1 MDFTRQNTGK
11 DAKISRRRACKFDY
25 LTARQLQFY
34 KRTKKMFKKI
44 IALPALLL
52 LLLSFGVSSFA
63 DGGCRWFIKRNG
75 NSRPGFPGESE
86 YVSKYGGYY
95 IGKEDEKRLY
105 LTFDAGYENGNIE
118 KILDV
123 LKEENVPAAFF
134 LLDNI
139 ILKNKDLVIRMA
151 DEGHLV
157 CNHTRNHKNL
167 SSATKSEIADNLSS
181 LERIYTEETGKTM
194 SKYFRFPEGEY
205 SLCALQYLNELGYK
219 SIFWSFAYDDW
230 DNNRQPSKEAA
241 IKKILENTHNGAVIL
256 LHPTSKTNAEIL
268 PTLISEW
275 RKMGYTFG
283 TLDDL
288 TS

>member
-1 MDFTRQNTGK
+1 M
-11 DAKISRRRACKFDY
+11 KISSKIKFFTFFLTIITACLSVVTVASASCEYNWYCVHRKDHKQPV
-25 LTARQLQFY
+25 ADSN
-34 KRTKKMFKKI
+34 
-44 IALPALLL
+44 
-52 LLLSFGVSSFA
+52 LSF
-63 DGGCRWFIKRNG
+63 I
-75 NSRPGFPGESE
+75 E
-86 YVSKYGGYY
+86 KYNGYY
-95 IGKEDEKRLY
+95 IDKAHGDNECDKVIY
-105 LTFDAGYENGNIE
+105 LTFDAGYENGNVE
-118 KILDV
+118 RILDV
-123 LKEENVPAAFF
+123 LKKENVPAAFF
-134 LLDNI
+134 VLGNLVC
-139 ILKNKDLVIRMA
+139 KNSNLVKRMFE
-151 DEGHLV
+151 EGHLV